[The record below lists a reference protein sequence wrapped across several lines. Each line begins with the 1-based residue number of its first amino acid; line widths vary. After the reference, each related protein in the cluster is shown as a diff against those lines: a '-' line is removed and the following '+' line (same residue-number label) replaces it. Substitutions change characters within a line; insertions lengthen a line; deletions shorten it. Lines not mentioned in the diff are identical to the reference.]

1 MNFVCSAAPYFTAMH
16 PAALDVPHLITAL
29 DSELLGQIAHLT
41 KSALGVWPVPALFD
55 EGDVMDRARESAPFS
70 AWALLANQAEL
81 LAFGPVAREIF
92 FGTRVIVLNAL
103 FDEPTLARLMP
114 TTGERLE
121 TGAYVTHS
129 FEDSPTLAELLEECG
144 WALIPIGAG
153 RSKAI
158 FLVSPRHALLV
169 TELQNWC
176 ERHGRNVGTLKR
188 GEAGL
193 IIEDAPAPE
202 KHRGRVIAQHI
213 DIFLGQLETY
223 FGPVEES
230 LGTLVEQRIRTQRQL
245 RERIEHSKQGD
256 ASVAD

>member
-1 MNFVCSAAPYFTAMH
+1 MNFVCSASSYFTSTH
-16 PAALDVPHLITAL
+16 PTALDVPHLLTSL
-29 DSELLGQIAHLT
+29 DAELLGQIAHLT

-55 EGDVMDRARESAPFS
+55 EGDVMDRTRDSAPFS
-70 AWALLANQAEL
+70 AWTLLANQAEL

-92 FGTRVIVLNAL
+92 FGTRVIVLNSL

-129 FEDSPTLAELLEECG
+129 FEDSPRLAELLEECG
-144 WALIPIGAG
+144 WALIPIGPE

-188 GEAGL
+188 SAAGL

-202 KHRGRVIAQHI
+202 KHRSRVLAQRI
-213 DIFLGQLETY
+213 DVFLGELETY
-223 FGPVEES
+223 FGPVEDS
-230 LGTLVEQRIRTQRQL
+230 LGTLVGQRIRAQRQL
-245 RERIEHSKQGD
+245 REDIERSKQGGSR
-256 ASVAD
+256 AAD